1 MRSLRVSVCV
11 EIALLAMTVFLG
23 SARAAEPAA
32 GNNAAPA
39 TAPDQAA
46 KAAPEVALVRVV
58 LHTELG
64 DIVLGLDPQHAPITA
79 ANFLRYVDEKRFDG
93 ITFYRALKLDQ
104 DGKYGLVQGGLRG
117 NFQRVLDPIAHE
129 APSATGLKNVDGAV
143 AMARLDPG
151 TADAD
156 FFIDVGDLP
165 SLDGQPGSDDPGYAV
180 FGRVLEG
187 MDIVHKI
194 LDLPRDPDAGEGTM
208 KGQMLAS
215 PVQIVT
221 VRRAE

>member
-1 MRSLRVSVCV
+1 MRSLRARVCV
-11 EIALLAMTVFLG
+11 EIAFLAMAVLLSG
-23 SARAAEPAA
+23 ARAAEPAG
-32 GNNAAPA
+32 GNSATPSTAA
-39 TAPDQAA
+39 DQAA

-64 DIVLGLDPQHAPITA
+64 DIVLGLDSQHAPITS

-93 ITFYRALKLDQ
+93 ITFYRALKIDPE
-104 DGKYGLVQGGLRG
+104 GHYGLVQGGLRG
-117 NFQRVLDPIAHE
+117 NLQRVFDPIAHE

-156 FFIDVGDLP
+156 FFIDIGDLP

-187 MDIVHKI
+187 MDVVHKI
-194 LDLPRDPDAGEGTM
+194 LDLPRDPDAGEGDM
-208 KGQMLAS
+208 KGQMLAN

-221 VRRAE
+221 VRRAG